1 MFIILLLIISQLLK
15 VQNHSL
21 FKKDFLN
28 FRERERNINVC
39 CLSYTPTGALACNP
53 GMCPDWES
61 NRQPFGL

>member
-28 FRERERNINVC
+28 FRERERNINVW
-39 CLSYTPTGALACNP
+39 LPLLHPYWGP
-53 GMCPDWES
+53 GL
-61 NRQPFGL
+61 QPRHVS